1 MEEKNLSLLF
11 DGRMPGLND
20 ITDSKIDVGGVGVAE
35 PDEVA
40 TEQGAYS
47 FDEYLSMISHNSA
60 FQDAAVVLKPLT
72 EAQQEESLLGRG
84 LSAVGNLLGGGGSA
98 DIE

>member
-20 ITDSKIDVGGVGVAE
+20 ITDSKIDAGGIGVAE

-40 TEQGAYS
+40 NEQGAYS
-47 FDEYLSMISHNSA
+47 FDEYLSVISHNSA
-60 FQDAAVVLKPLT
+60 FRDAAVVLKPRT
-72 EAQQEESLLGRG
+72 EAQEESLLGRG
-84 LSAVGNLLGGGGSA
+84 LSAVGNLLSGGGSA
-98 DIE
+98 DVE